1 MFKKVTEHLLFYE
14 HSFKLS
20 PFLPLC
26 FRIKKVTEHFS
37 GEVGLNLLWAW
48 LLPVA
53 VAKLHDGDLYAV
65 GWGEGP

>member
-1 MFKKVTEHLLFYE
+1 MNTLLSSLP
-14 HSFKLS
+14 SFLS
-20 PFLPLC
+20 VSAL
-26 FRIKKVTEHFS
+26 KKVTEHFS